1 MTDST
6 QTQVLTFSLGSES
19 YCVDIAYVAEIV
31 DDDTVHPVPNTADH
45 VMGVTD
51 LRGETTTIL
60 DPASLLAVDTETL
73 VTDGGERTDRI
84 VVLDGDAVGSGST
97 GWLVSEIHDV
107 SIVDEASVDTETTAD
122 SEFLQGILK
131 TDDGFTLWLDAHALA
146 A

>member
-1 MTDST
+1 MTDT
-6 QTQVLTFSLGSES
+6 ETQVLTFSLGTET
-19 YCVDIAYVAEIV
+19 YCVDIRYVSEIV

-60 DPASLLAVDTETL
+60 DPASRLDVDAETL
-73 VTDGGERTDRI
+73 VADGGERDDRI
-84 VVLDGDAVGSGST
+84 VVLDGKSLGTGAST

-107 SIVDEASVDTETTAD
+107 SRVDDAGVDTETTTD

-131 TDDGFTLWLDAHALA
+131 TDDGFTLWLDPHALA